1 MKKVQKELTRAEEE
15 VMQVLWRI
23 GKGFVNDI
31 LAEFPEPR
39 PAYNTIST
47 IIRILERKGVV
58 AYESFGKSHRYF
70 PLVQRDAYARQYLKG
85 FVKRYFSNS
94 YQNMASFFLEKEDVS
109 VEELELLR
117 RHIDQALAEKK
128 DRQ

>member
-47 IIRILERKGVV
+47 IVRILERKGVV
-58 AYESFGKSHRYF
+58 GYESFGKSHRYF
-70 PLVQRDAYARQYLKG
+70 PLVDREVYARQYLQG
-85 FVKRYFSNS
+85 FVRRYFSNS
-94 YQNMASFFLEKEDVS
+94 YQHMASFFLEKENVS
-109 VEELELLR
+109 VEDLELLR
-117 RHIDQALAEKK
+117 RQIDQALAEKK
-128 DRQ
+128 DK